1 MKKQQFPKTRFR
13 LPKQVRCDINAF
25 LVDLREASS
34 VGLHLGAGNN
44 RIEGLINCDL
54 FNPYA
59 DRKVD
64 ARDLKDLQDN
74 SVDLIE
80 HHHMIEHL
88 SFADFECA
96 LTEWHRVLREDG
108 YLVFTCPDIRA
119 VSLMYLKYTLFK
131 GISKRNEKIDYVVK
145 MFVGSQE
152 HEGMFHKNHFDAERV
167 RRLLPRYGFE
177 VNLTYTPFPK
187 RSTPSLF
194 VMARKRTHRN
204 KA

>member
-1 MKKQQFPKTRFR
+1 MKKLQLPKTWFR
-13 LPKQVRCDINAF
+13 LPKKVRHDISSF
-25 LVDLREASS
+25 LVELREASS
-34 VGLHLGAGNN
+34 VGLHLGSGNN

-54 FNPYA
+54 FNTHA

-64 ARDLKDLQDN
+64 ARDLKDFEDN

-88 SFADFECA
+88 SFADFEYA
-96 LTEWHRVLREDG
+96 LTEWHRVLRQDG
-108 YLVFTCPDIRA
+108 CLVFTCPDIRA
-119 VSLMYLKYTLFK
+119 VSLKYLKYTFLK
-131 GISKRNEKIDYVVK
+131 GISKRDEKIDYVIK

-177 VNLTYTPFPK
+177 IDLTYTSFPK
-187 RSTPSLF
+187 RPTPSLF
-194 VMARKRTHRN
+194 VVARKRPRTN
-204 KA
+204 KT